1 MKSAVESRFPSLGM
15 IEREHGHEIM
25 TNCVGV
31 LISDLNTTFDGSLS
45 KDAIEEIIAETTT
58 GLMKNHSLETLFLVC
73 KKLKQDDK
81 IFKLTINKVV
91 RAIQAGFEEYQ
102 QEVMSQNYNN
112 HLANK
117 FTDPIENRT
126 SEQEKQLHR
135 KALLQYNQ
143 EKNKENI

>member
-112 HLANK
+112 HLANQ
-117 FTDPIENRT
+117 FHDPLENRV
-126 SEQEKQLHR
+126 SEQEKELNR
-135 KALLQYNQ
+135 KARLMYNKS
-143 EKNKENI
+143 KNKE